1 MKILYGI
8 TNNNICTVAQ
18 YIEDWKKGLPE
29 DRKARLVTQILGFED
44 DTLKSGIK
52 VLLVPSTSVFTKNL
66 TLINKAN
73 AVVFV
78 FDAAVRCEYL
88 QPIQM
93 LDVQS
98 KTSSYS
104 YTFRA
109 IDSTYIIE
117 KLRTGLVLSN
127 ELEISTNTVKVI
139 PAMLDQV
146 RGRSLMQPILT
157 YLYKIPDTDK
167 RYQYQAIILKW
178 LVSTDSLAELKKQ
191 LPDHSQPQ
199 TLALIKCLET
209 PPGVEGRQAVNEV
222 LELRKAGKAVIY
234 DKLAKKYP
242 NIDTFD
248 VRYILRTYQR
258 IQSFQVEN
266 TELKQ
271 IFLQRKLKD
280 ENENH
285 KVH

>member
-18 YIEDWKKGLPE
+18 YIEDWKKTLPE
-29 DRKARLVTQILGFED
+29 DRKARLVTQVLGFED
-44 DTLKSGIK
+44 DTLKKGIK

-66 TLINKAN
+66 TLINNAN

-104 YTFRA
+104 YTFRS

-117 KLRTGLVLSN
+117 KLRSGLVLPN
-127 ELEISTNTVKVI
+127 NVHVSTNTVKVI

-146 RGRSLMQPILT
+146 RGKSLMQPILT
-157 YLYKIPDTDK
+157 YLYKISDTDK
-167 RYQYQAIILKW
+167 RYRYQAIILKW
-178 LVSTDSLAELKKQ
+178 LVSSDSLIELKKQ
-191 LPDHSQPQ
+191 LPDHNQPQ

-209 PPGVEGRQAVNEV
+209 PPGIEGRQAIKEV
-222 LELRKAGKAVIY
+222 LELRKTGKAVLY

-248 VRYILRTYQR
+248 VRYILRIYQR
-258 IQSFQVEN
+258 IQSFQAEN

-271 IFLQRKLKD
+271 IFLQRKLKN